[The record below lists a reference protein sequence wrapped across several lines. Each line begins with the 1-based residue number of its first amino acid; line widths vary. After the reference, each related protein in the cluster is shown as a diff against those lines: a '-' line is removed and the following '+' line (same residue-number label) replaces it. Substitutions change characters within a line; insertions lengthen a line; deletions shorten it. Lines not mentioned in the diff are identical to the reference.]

1 MIILKS
7 ELKSSLQERSF
18 KVFLYTAILCA
29 LTEHSITGY
38 EINRFF
44 LKKHRVFIVPAQ
56 LTPVDYHGKKGWIE
70 YIRNKG
76 GRVYALT
83 EKGGKIVAKMAEI
96 TREIQGV
103 IRIILKC
110 YD

>member
-29 LTEHSITGY
+29 STEHSITGY

-56 LTPVDYHGKKGWIE
+56 LTPVDYHGKKRLDRIHQEQRRESLCTNGKRRKDSSQDGGDNQ
-70 YIRNKG
+70 RNSRRHKN
-76 GRVYALT
+76 YS
-83 EKGGKIVAKMAEI
+83 
-96 TREIQGV
+96 
-103 IRIILKC
+103 
-110 YD
+110 

>member
-1 MIILKS
+1 MYQHNL
-7 ELKSSLQERSF
+7 L
-18 KVFLYTAILCA
+18 
-29 LTEHSITGY
+29 
-38 EINRFF
+38 
-44 LKKHRVFIVPAQ
+44 Q
-56 LTPVDYHGKKGWIE
+56 LTIMERKGWIE

>member
-1 MIILKS
+1 M
-7 ELKSSLQERSF
+7 E
-18 KVFLYTAILCA
+18 
-29 LTEHSITGY
+29 
-38 EINRFF
+38 
-44 LKKHRVFIVPAQ
+44 
-56 LTPVDYHGKKGWIE
+56 KKGWIE